1 MKKIFKN
8 VYKIAALAFATLLLF
23 LVQACGEKSKE
34 NNSIDKTQYTDT
46 ISVEAQLVETKELDL
61 TKTFSGSLEGV
72 EQANIIAKIPERII
86 KINTKVGDYVKA
98 GTVLIELDKAGASS
112 QYFQAQAAFLN
123 AKKNY
128 ERMENLLKVGAVS
141 QQSFDAAQTQYD
153 VAKANFEAATSTVEI
168 TSPISGLVTA
178 INVNIGDLANPQMP
192 MATVANIDRMKAK
205 FNVGE
210 IDVPNFYEGQPA
222 KIYSEMNPELIQT
235 GKIFQLS
242 RSANMQSRTFEI
254 QALFPNTKDRWFKPG
269 MFCSVTVDMKL
280 KNNTIAIPLSA
291 IVTQNNKDGVF
302 LINDNKVYYK
312 NISTGLTDG
321 KHIEVTSGLKVG
333 DKIVTLG
340 TNNLK
345 NGTVVIISNK

>member
-1 MKKIFKN
+1 MKKIFYN
-8 VYKIAALAFATLLLF
+8 IYKVAALSLLTIF
-23 LVQACGEKSKE
+23 LLVVQACGEKAKE
-34 NNSIDKTQYTDT
+34 NNTIDKTRYTDT
-46 ISVEAQLVETKELDL
+46 ISVEAQLVEMKELDL

-72 EQANIIAKIPERII
+72 EQANIVAKIPERII
-86 KINTKVGDYVKA
+86 KINIKVGDYVKT
-98 GTVLIELDKAGASS
+98 GKVLIELDKAGASS
-112 QYFQAQAAFLN
+112 QYYQAQAAFLN
-123 AKKNY
+123 AQKNY
-128 ERMENLLKVGAVS
+128 ERMQNLLKVGAVS
-141 QQSFDAAQTQYD
+141 QQSFDAVQTQYE
-153 VAKANFEAATSTVEI
+153 VAKANFDAATSTVEI

-178 INVNIGDLANPQMP
+178 LNVNIGDLANPQMP

-210 IDVPNFYEGQPA
+210 SDVPSFYVGQPA
-222 KIYSEMNPELIQT
+222 KIYSEMNTELVQT

-242 RSANMQSRTFEI
+242 KSANLQSRTFEI
-254 QALFPNTKDRWFKPG
+254 QAMFPNTKDRWFKPG

-280 KNNTIAIPLSA
+280 KSNTVAIPLSA
-291 IVTQNNKDGVF
+291 IVTENNKDGVF
-302 LINDNKVYYK
+302 LINENKAYFK

-321 KHIEVTSGLKVG
+321 KHVEVTSGLKVG

>member
-23 LVQACGEKSKE
+23 LVQACGEKAKE

-345 NGTVVIISNK
+345 NGTVVIISNR

>member
-61 TKTFSGSLEGV
+61 TKTFLGSLEGV

-178 INVNIGDLANPQMP
+178 INVNLGDLANPQMP